1 MRIGDLTFT
10 NNVFLAPMAGVT
22 DLPFRIMCMTMGCG
36 HVFTEMVSAKA
47 LYYGSKNTED
57 LLIIDEQEAP
67 VAVQIFGREPEIMAE
82 VVERHFNPRKDISIV
97 DINMGCPVPKIV
109 KNGEGSAL
117 MKEPELASRIVSEIK
132 KVSNKPVTVK
142 FRKGYTSED
151 INAVDFA
158 RRLEAAGADAVTVHG
173 RTREQM
179 YTGEADWDIIA
190 KVKAS
195 VSIPVI
201 GNGDVFSAEDAA
213 ELFESTGCDGI
224 MVARGSQG
232 NPWIFREIQAK
243 VAGED
248 YTKPTYKEKIE
259 LCIRHYELSMKFYD
273 EGKAVREMRKHIN
286 WYLKGIPNSVPMKEL
301 INREP
306 AAERVLELLKE
317 YSISL

>member
-232 NPWIFREIQAK
+232 NP
-243 VAGED
+243 
-248 YTKPTYKEKIE
+248 
-259 LCIRHYELSMKFYD
+259 
-273 EGKAVREMRKHIN
+273 
-286 WYLKGIPNSVPMKEL
+286 
-301 INREP
+301 
-306 AAERVLELLKE
+306 
-317 YSISL
+317 